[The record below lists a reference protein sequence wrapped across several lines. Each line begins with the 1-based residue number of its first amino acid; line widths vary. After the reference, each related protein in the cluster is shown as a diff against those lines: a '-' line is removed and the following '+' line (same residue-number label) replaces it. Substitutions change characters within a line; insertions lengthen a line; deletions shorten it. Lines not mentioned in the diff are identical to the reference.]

1 MVLSNLLKRYLKS
14 SLLCV
19 FLSYSFVFNFVQL
32 TRFYLTFLISWI
44 FAYLVEL
51 EGFIV
56 LFFPPVMNTVAI
68 VFLSLPHEH
77 PRGGGGGLP
86 KDGLVRFFHFV
97 RSLFVNDP
105 YISFVF
111 VFNRSKKFIFFFL
124 KIIVHFWSIS
134 FNKFSKIVRS
144 IKSLV

>member
-1 MVLSNLLKRYLKS
+1 MFF
-14 SLLCV
+14 
-19 FLSYSFVFNFVQL
+19 FLQFFVQL

-44 FAYLVEL
+44 FAYLLEL

-56 LFFPPVMNTVAI
+56 LFFPPVMYTVAI
-68 VFLSLPHEH
+68 VFLPLPIEH

-105 YISFVF
+105 FLSFLFSIVQKNLF
-111 VFNRSKKFIFFFL
+111 SSFSKLLFIFDPFRL
-124 KIIVHFWSIS
+124 VNSVKS
-134 FNKFSKIVRS
+134 FAQ
-144 IKSLV
+144 